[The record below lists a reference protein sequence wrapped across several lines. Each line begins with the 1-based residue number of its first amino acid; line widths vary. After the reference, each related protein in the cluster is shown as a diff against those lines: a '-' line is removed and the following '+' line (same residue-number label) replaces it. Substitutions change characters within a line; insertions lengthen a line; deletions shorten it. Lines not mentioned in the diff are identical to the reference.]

1 MWCGWKAKKTHLTD
15 SVCLGLSH
23 KPNQYGACLGEVFLF
38 LYLAV
43 DAVRNTENTDKRTIW
58 GLHVEAQALCGKN
71 CMLESAWAF
80 DCQYW
85 CGHLVFS
92 SIPSSFLQYFA
103 RLLNY
108 SCFQYLFFYA
118 AVGSPLQTHCINV
131 FVGGARLLLFK
142 NNLGDGERTFQMF
155 LWPILMAL

>member
-1 MWCGWKAKKTHLTD
+1 MGQREEYSYIVL
-15 SVCLGLSH
+15 
-23 KPNQYGACLGEVFLF
+23 E
-38 LYLAV
+38 
-43 DAVRNTENTDKRTIW
+43 NTENTDKRTIW